1 MGYMTIVSILNDAWD
16 VIEKHPEEFIKNI
29 EKGMHLYKG
38 KTINDFPV
46 GNYCNPM
53 EVHQSVHADVPQL
66 LLAHR
71 NALTDLNAVK
81 ENKDSLFLMQY
92 QMESL
97 QLAKNLIKC
106 AEENIYDIVG
116 KKVLDSI
123 PVEKDASRMEL
134 EEIYEYCEDNEWRKE
149 LKISSKMLA
158 KHIKRYYLSIK
169 DCDL

>member
-16 VIEKHPEEFIKNI
+16 VIEKHPEEFIENI

-116 KKVLDSI
+116 KRVLDSI
-123 PVEKDASRMEL
+123 PVEKNISKMEL
-134 EEIYEYCEDNEWRKE
+134 EEICKYCKANEWRKE
-149 LKISSKMLA
+149 LKISSQTLA
-158 KHIKRYYLSIK
+158 KHIKRYYSSIK
-169 DCDL
+169 NINL